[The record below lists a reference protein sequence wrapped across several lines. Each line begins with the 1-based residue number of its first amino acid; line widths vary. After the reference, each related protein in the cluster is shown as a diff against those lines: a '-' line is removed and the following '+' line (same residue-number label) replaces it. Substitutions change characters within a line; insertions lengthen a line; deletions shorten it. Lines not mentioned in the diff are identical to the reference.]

1 MTKPPLSDDELEHL
15 RDLMVAD
22 KRRQWAV
29 SVVRNVAIW
38 LAAVSG
44 GYFAFKGMLAELLKG

>member
-1 MTKPPLSDDELEHL
+1 MTKAPLSDDELDHL

-29 SVVRNVAIW
+29 SVVRNAAIW

-44 GYFAFKGMLAELLKG
+44 GYFALKAMISELFK

>member
-1 MTKPPLSDDELEHL
+1 MTKPPLSDDELDHI

-29 SVVRNVAIW
+29 SVVRNAAIW

-44 GYFAFKGMLAELLKG
+44 GYFALKGMIAELFR

>member
-1 MTKPPLSDDELEHL
+1 VTKSPLSDDELDHL

-44 GYFAFKGMLAELLKG
+44 GYFALKAMLTEVFKG